1 MRRRPLR
8 ELLVHATSLPLQ
20 RSCTRWRLARLGCDS
35 VVEPAL
41 RRTGRV
47 MTTPRDFSELPEPV
61 RLEDTVTELDADPVP
76 DPHAGLNTAI
86 LDATRDGG

>member
-1 MRRRPLR
+1 M
-8 ELLVHATSLPLQ
+8 AA
-20 RSCTRWRLARLGCDS
+20 TRWWAS
-35 VVEPAL
+35 HPAY
-41 RRTGRV
+41 RRV

-61 RLEDTVTELDADPVP
+61 RLEDTVTEFDADPVP